1 LENRDLL
8 RRYLLG
14 SLSEREQKEM
24 ERECTT
30 NDALSEALQT
40 AENDLTD
47 AYVCQ
52 ELSPEQ
58 RLQFES
64 HFLDSSERRT
74 RVEIA
79 RMLMSS
85 EIRERVPVGPMVE
98 EKRQPIRW
106 SWLFSLATGFAA
118 ATAAVALIFFMVQN
132 QRLRNELVLSRSA
145 QMELQN
151 RLATLQQQE
160 AQGSLLAQSQAG
172 HVHLPTAPIVSLML
186 STGLLRSGGNHQSSV
201 LTLPPGDSEA
211 VLMLRLE
218 PTSLGT
224 SSETESPRYDVVL
237 QTVEGRKLQTLRAL
251 GRRQAPDGGKM
262 VSARFRSQRL
272 AEGDYLVTLLLRT
285 AGGERKELA
294 SYSFSVIR

>member
-14 SLSEREQKEM
+14 SLSEREQEEM

-30 NDALSEALQT
+30 NDALTEALQT
-40 AENDLTD
+40 AESDLTD

-64 HFLDSSERRT
+64 HFLDSSERRM

-118 ATAAVALIFFMVQN
+118 ATAAMALIFFMVQN

-160 AQGSLLAQSQAG
+160 ARGSLLAQSQAE
-172 HVHLPTAPIVSLML
+172 HVHLPAAPIVSLML

-201 LTLPPGDSEA
+201 LTLPPGDSEV

-218 PTSLGT
+218 PTST
-224 SSETESPRYDVVL
+224 SSETEPSRYDVVL

-251 GRRQAPDGGKM
+251 GSRPAPDGGKM
-262 VSARFRSQRL
+262 VSARFHSQLL